1 MTGSSV
7 KRLRNVGSA
16 SELPATRSEASN
28 TPNQAR
34 MMTASSAS
42 RPRVGVIESVD
53 PAIPVVRSAALVHV
67 ELAAHAADLPF
78 QVAVLQLRDG
88 AEPGQPPRLQVD
100 IPDDEAAEVREVR
113 KVSATTAD

>member
-34 MMTASSAS
+34 MITASSAS
-42 RPRVGVIESVD
+42 RLLVVVIDSVD

-78 QVAVLQLRDG
+78 QVAVLQLRRSG
-88 AEPGQPPRLQVD
+88 
-100 IPDDEAAEVREVR
+100 
-113 KVSATTAD
+113 